1 MEENSLRLAGF
12 ADEAA
17 DSIEG
22 QCAVLRHLGWSNI
35 ELRAVDGKQIPDLS
49 EAEFDH
55 VLGTLDANGISVC
68 SLGSN
73 IANWGQSILS
83 PFEDTRSLVERTLP
97 RAKALG
103 TRFLRIMS
111 YRILSDEEGRVL
123 EDQKENEIFRRL
135 RYIVNAFLDEGIVPV
150 HENCFTYGGLSY
162 EHTLKLLENVPS
174 LRLVFDTGNP
184 PIDVDARTPFPY
196 SYQSSYEFF
205 RAVRPYI
212 SHVHIKDSWMGE
224 DGKEHYTFPG
234 EGRGDVE
241 KIVTELEREGYD
253 GFYSM
258 EPHMAVVFHDSSVH
272 SSESVRSDNFYE
284 YGRRFEALLER
295 VQKSL

>member
-1 MEENSLRLAGF
+1 MENVLRLAGF

-35 ELRAVDGKQIPDLS
+35 ELRAVDGKQVADLS
-49 EAEFDH
+49 EDEFDH
-55 VLGTLDANGISVC
+55 VLTTLEENGISVC

-83 PFEDTRSLVERTLP
+83 PFEDTKSLVERTLP

-103 TRFLRIMS
+103 AKFVRIMS
-111 YRILSDEEGRVL
+111 FKIQTDSEGRVL
-123 EDQKENEIFRRL
+123 ADQNEEEIFRRL
-135 RYIVNAFLDEGIVPV
+135 RYITNAFSDEGILPV
-150 HENCFTYGGLSY
+150 HENCFSYGGLSY
-162 EHTLKLLENVPS
+162 EHTLKMLEHVPG

-184 PIDVDARTPFPY
+184 PIDVDVRTPFPY

-205 RAVRPYI
+205 KAVRPYI
-212 SHVHIKDSWMGE
+212 SHVHIKDSWKGE
-224 DGKEHYTFPG
+224 DGTEHFTFPG
-234 EGRGDVE
+234 EGKGDVE
-241 KIVTELEREGYD
+241 KIVTELERDGYD
-253 GFYSM
+253 GYYSM
-258 EPHMAVVFHDSSVH
+258 EPHMAVVFHDKSVH
-272 SSESVRSDNFYE
+272 SSEKVRSENFYE
-284 YGRRFEALLER
+284 YGRRFEALLDK